1 MGWKGKRGLVAW
13 GGVLVVMG
21 EGDGEG
27 VGLEGVGG
35 LSDLKLLD
43 KR

>member
-1 MGWKGKRGLVAW
+1 
-13 GGVLVVMG
+13 LVVMG

-27 VGLEGVGG
+27 VGLKGVGG
-35 LSDLKLLD
+35 LSDSKLLD

>member
-13 GGVLVVMG
+13 GGVLVVTG

-27 VGLEGVGG
+27 VGLKGVGV
-35 LSDLKLLD
+35 LSDSKLLD